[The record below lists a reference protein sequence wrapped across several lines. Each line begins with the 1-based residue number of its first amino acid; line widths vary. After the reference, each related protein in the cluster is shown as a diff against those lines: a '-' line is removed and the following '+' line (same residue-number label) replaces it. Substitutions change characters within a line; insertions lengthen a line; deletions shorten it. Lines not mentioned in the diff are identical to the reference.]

1 MTKAVGRGL
10 VQLLVYIGVALGIGL
25 VLAVG
30 SALIHS
36 GPFLHRFGLACALVG
51 CLALLLATAGQQAS
65 YRNIETY
72 GRIPNMPAWFQVE
85 PGDTT
90 VSTGAVFGLTGVL
103 LLVLAVV
110 FY

>member
-1 MTKAVGRGL
+1 MMKAIARGL
-10 VQLLVYIGVALGIGL
+10 VQLLLYIGVALVIGL
-25 VLAVG
+25 LLALG

-36 GPFLHRFGLACALVG
+36 GPFLHRFGLACALMGV
-51 CLALLLATAGQQAS
+51 LALLLATAGQQAS

-90 VSTGAVFGLTGVL
+90 VSTGAVFGVTGIV
-103 LLVLAVV
+103 LLVLAAVL
-110 FY
+110 Y